1 IKETQDFARKHGFV
15 WIGDK
20 QRKRRLPDARRNR
33 RFIPWGKW
41 NYPKYEESKKLNGR
55 IGAAMRQGPNAKV
68 QGLAALQTKETMIEM
83 DKLCQAKG
91 RGWRL
96 FFSIHD
102 ELGLI
107 VDEGITKEDIED
119 INRVMTRT
127 YLLEG
132 VDNATDI

>member
-1 IKETQDFARKHGFV
+1 
-15 WIGDK
+15 
-20 QRKRRLPDARRNR
+20 
-33 RFIPWGKW
+33 
-41 NYPKYEESKKLNGR
+41 
-55 IGAAMRQGPNAKV
+55 RQGPNAKV

-132 VDNATDI
+132 VDNATDIEIQRRWSDSITAEEFLAGKEVPGL